1 MWVYLLVIHNK
12 SKGLAMPRME
22 GRWMTGQDFHNF
34 HNLPGELANTKK
46 STAQQIVT
54 CKCKYNKFD
63 LFDTSGQKKGLFK
76 S

>member
-1 MWVYLLVIHNK
+1 
-12 SKGLAMPRME
+12 
-22 GRWMTGQDFHNF
+22 MTGQDFHNF

-46 STAQQIVT
+46 STVQQIVT